1 MEQAIE
7 NNSIN
12 PQAKSKRN
20 KHRLE
25 FLALLVGLGLVV
37 ERYIQAEYSLILG
50 QLSHIAST
58 NQKLTSAE
66 MGVVRSFIKS
76 GLTKLAREI
85 VNQTEEKATEVARIA
100 AELAGGEPNP
110 TLSAEVIA
118 ILNTGALGVPLADVL
133 ALVSLQSMN
142 NITGAIQRTILRDE
156 SYLVAVKEIDI
167 LLNNSLRKKITGEIE
182 TQLNKGFN
190 VVAQKVMAAQGVTEM
205 LYHLS
210 PTDTHCP
217 VCPPRD
223 GKVYPINDEV
233 WDSLPEHPNCIC
245 YGTPFIREEP
255 EQALSI

>member
-1 MEQAIE
+1 MVAILEQAE
-7 NNSIN
+7 SE
-12 PQAKSKRN
+12 KKRFEKN

-25 FLALLVGLGLVV
+25 FLALLVGLGLVI
-37 ERYIQAEYSLILG
+37 ERYIQAEYNLILG

-66 MGVVRSFIKS
+66 MGVVRSFVKS
-76 GLTKLAREI
+76 GMTKLAREI
-85 VNQTEEKATEVARIA
+85 VNETEAQAAEVARIA
-100 AELAGGEPNP
+100 AELAGGEYDP
-110 TLSAEVIA
+110 TLSAEVLA

-133 ALVSLQSMN
+133 SLVFLQSMN
-142 NITGAIQRTILRDE
+142 NVTGAIQRTILGND
-156 SYLVAVKEIDI
+156 SYLVAVKEINLI
-167 LLNNSLRKKITGEIE
+167 LNNSLRKKVTGEIE

-190 VVAQKVMAAQGVTEM
+190 AVAQKVMVAQGVTEM

-217 VCPPRD
+217 ICPPRD

-245 YGTPFIREEP
+245 YGTPFKREEP
-255 EQALSI
+255 EQTLSI